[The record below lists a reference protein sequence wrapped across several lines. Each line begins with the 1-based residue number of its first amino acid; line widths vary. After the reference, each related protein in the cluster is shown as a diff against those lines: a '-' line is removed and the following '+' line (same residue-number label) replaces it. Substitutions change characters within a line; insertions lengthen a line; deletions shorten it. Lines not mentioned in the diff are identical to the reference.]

1 MRELCYRLVRPLAF
15 TALFLVLA
23 ACSFLPEEEPDLG
36 PTLTELEPAR
46 LPDVKFPIPEVKLAE
61 VAESYRRALEVTS
74 DVATRRQ
81 IKIRLAD
88 LEMTRAEEAMLATN
102 QPGIFFTQAIALY
115 QALINEPDGAVS
127 DDEAIQSRDQLL
139 YQLAKAHALDGEN
152 IASEKVLTTLVADYP
167 ESDFVAEARFRRA
180 ERAFSDNNYREAA
193 QNYHAVLSAG
203 EETPYYLNSVY
214 MLAWSQ
220 FKQQRYS
227 QSLAS
232 FTRVLD
238 KLAGRDGDL
247 RGLSKAKAS
256 MAADAFR
263 VMSVTFSY
271 LDGANSITET
281 YQTLGNRLWQ
291 HELYSHLGQLYL
303 EKKRFRDSADTFL
316 HFVSQFPY
324 SDHAPDFSVR
334 TIKVYDVGGFP
345 SLLLPAKQDFVT
357 RYGLYSDY
365 WGNKPQEIRS
375 ILEPHLHEFLI
386 ELSSYE
392 HAGAQELKIVAGK
405 NAEKPKASDQ
415 ALSETQS
422 RESRNRFLKAAALYQ
437 EFIDTF
443 PQDAQTPELAFLLA
457 ESLYEG
463 QQFARAYNAF
473 EKVAYE
479 YPQTHTV
486 NAERSAEAGY
496 SAILTAEK
504 LIATLTQKHQS
515 DNWQHLKTNSALRFA
530 EHFSGDSRA
539 PIVLVQAAQ
548 ELLAYGELDSAISA
562 AKKLT
567 QWQPEAEKKLRHDA
581 WLVVGQAQFDSQRFL
596 QAEEGYTQVLRLLPR
611 SDPSR
616 ASIVE
621 RLSASVFKYSE
632 QQLGLGNKLIAVHQ
646 LLRIQQLSPNS
657 DIAITAQYD
666 AANYLIDLA
675 LWAQAEKVILDYRQR
690 YPKNV
695 LTPTLPA
702 KLAVVYQ
709 AQEKWAPAARELTDI
724 AKIDDNPEVRRQSL
738 YLAAELFEKSG
749 DLNTA
754 ILRYREYA
762 HAYAQPFDQVME
774 ARFKLSQLYLATQQA
789 EKRRFWLRKLKVGDA
804 NAKTA
809 RTDRSRYLGAF
820 ASADLADDEF
830 KKFAGIA
837 LKLPLKRSL
846 KQKKKALTRTLRA
859 YEGVLDYGLAEFT
872 TRASYQLGEI
882 YGQLSRDLMQS
893 QRPGGLDEL
902 ALEQYEILLEEQ
914 AFPFEEKAIEIHE
927 VNARRSWQGAYDQW
941 VRSSFTALKTL
952 LPGRYNKP
960 ETSLGAAHAIH

>member
-1 MRELCYRLVRPLAF
+1 MIESCYRLVRHLIF
-15 TALFLVLA
+15 ISLFLVLA
-23 ACSFLPEEEPDLG
+23 SCSFLPEEAHDLG

-46 LPDVKFPIPEVKLAE
+46 LPDVEFPIPEVKLAE
-61 VAESYRRALEVTS
+61 VAESYRRALEVTADAS
-74 DVATRRQ
+74 TRRQ

-88 LEMTRAEEAMLATN
+88 LEMTRAEEAMLATD
-102 QPGIFFTQAIALY
+102 QPGIFFTHAIELY
-115 QALINEPDGAVS
+115 QALINEQA
-127 DDEAIQSRDQLL
+127 DDPSNEDAIQSRDQIL

-152 IASEKVLTTLVADYP
+152 IASEKVLTTLVTDHP
-167 ESDFVAEARFRRA
+167 QSDFVAEARFRQA
-180 ERAFSDNNYREAA
+180 ERAFSDSNYREAA
-193 QNYHAVLSAG
+193 KNYHAVLSAG
-203 EETPYYLNSVY
+203 DETPYYLNAVY

-227 QSLAS
+227 QSLES

-247 RGLSKAKAS
+247 SGLSKAKAS

-281 YQTLGNRLWQ
+281 YQALGNRLWQ
-291 HELYSHLGQLYL
+291 HELYSHLGALYL

-316 HFVSQFPY
+316 HFVAQFPY
-324 SDHAPDFSVR
+324 SDYSPSFSVR

-357 RYGLYSDY
+357 RYGLYSEY

-375 ILEPHLHEFLI
+375 TLEPHIHEFLI

-392 HAGAQELKIVAGK
+392 HAGAQELKVVASK
-405 NAEKPKASDQ
+405 NAKKSKAADK
-415 ALSETQS
+415 ALAETQN
-422 RESRNRFLKAAALYQ
+422 RESRKRFLKAAALYQ

-457 ESLYEG
+457 ESLFEG

-486 NAERSAEAGY
+486 NAERSAESGY

-504 LIATLTQKHQS
+504 LIASLTQKHQR
-515 DNWQHLKTNSALRFA
+515 DNWQQLKTNSALRFA
-530 EHFSGDSRA
+530 EHFSTDSRA
-539 PIVLVQAAQ
+539 PTVLVQAAQ
-548 ELLAYGELDSAISA
+548 ELLAYGELDSAIA
-562 AKKLT
+562 AATKLT
-567 QWQPEAEKKLRHDA
+567 QWQPAAEKKLRHDA
-581 WLVVGQAQFDSQRFL
+581 WLVIGQAQFDSQRFL
-596 QAEEGYTQVLRLLPR
+596 QAEEGYTQVLQLLAKK
-611 SDPSR
+611 DPVR

-632 QQLGLGNKLIAVHQ
+632 QQLGLGNKLLAVQQ

-675 LWAQAEKVILDYRQR
+675 HWAQAERVILDYRKR
-690 YPKNV
+690 YPKNA
-695 LTPTLPA
+695 LISTLPA
-702 KLAVVYQ
+702 KLALVYQ
-709 AQEKWAPAARELTDI
+709 AQEKWALAARELTDI
-724 AKIDDNPEVRRQSL
+724 AKADSNPEVKRQSL

-762 HAYAQPFDQVME
+762 HAYEQPFDQVME
-774 ARFKLSQLYLATQQA
+774 ARFKMSQLYLATKQA
-789 EKRRFWLRKLKVGDA
+789 DKRRFWLRKLKVGDA

-830 KKFAGIA
+830 EKFASIA
-837 LKLPLKRSL
+837 LKLPLKKSL
-846 KQKKKALTRTLRA
+846 RQKKKALSRTLKA
-859 YEGVLDYGLAEFT
+859 YEGVLDYGVAEFT
-872 TRASYQLGEI
+872 TRASYHLGEI
-882 YGQLSRDLMQS
+882 YGELSRDLMQS

-927 VNARRSWQGAYDQW
+927 VNARRSWQGVYDPW

-960 ETSLGAAHAIH
+960 ETSLEAAHAIY